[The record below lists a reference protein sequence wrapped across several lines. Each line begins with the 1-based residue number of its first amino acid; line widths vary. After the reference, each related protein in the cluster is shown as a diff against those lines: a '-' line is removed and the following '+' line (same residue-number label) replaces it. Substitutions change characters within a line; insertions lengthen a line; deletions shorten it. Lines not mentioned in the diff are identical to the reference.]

1 MNWLSFLLAGV
12 LVYVAVAVFLVGTV
26 FRVYYWLKVPRSRI
40 KLGIFPQAIGRR
52 GRFLQWVKDTFLF
65 PQVLDVDRSMW
76 VFVILLHVGGVAA
89 FVGHL
94 RLIQEFTPLAN
105 ALGEYDMEQFS
116 LISGGIVGIVLLVS
130 VFYLLARRFKSPYRD
145 LSTPEDYFLLILI
158 FMVLL
163 MGNHLRFF
171 GQVEVEAYRAYVH
184 SLLTFSPEFLTE
196 LAGSGTR
203 WVLVAHVTLS
213 NLLLIYLPFS
223 KLVHYIGTYAVNLIR
238 SEAR

>member
-12 LVYVAVAVFLVGTV
+12 LVYVAVAIFLVGTV
-26 FRVYYWLKVPRSRI
+26 FRVYYWLKVPRSGV
-40 KLGIFPQAIGRR
+40 KLGIFPQASGRR
-52 GRFLQWVKDTFLF
+52 GRFFQWTKDTFLF
-65 PQVLDVDRSMW
+65 PQVLDVDRPMW
-76 VFVILLHVGGVAA
+76 LFVILLHVGGVAA

-105 ALGEYDMEQFS
+105 ALGEHGMEQFS

-130 VFYLLARRFKSPYRD
+130 LLYLLVRRFKSPYRD
-145 LSTPEDYFLLILI
+145 MSTPEDYFLLILI
-158 FMVLL
+158 LMVVL

-171 GQVEVEAYRAYVH
+171 GQVDVEAYRVYIH
-184 SLLTFSPEFLTE
+184 SLLTFSPEFPTE
-196 LAGSGTR
+196 LAESGTR
-203 WVLVAHVTLS
+203 WVLVTHVTLS

>member
-26 FRVYYWLKVPRSRI
+26 FRVYYWLKVPRSSIR
-40 KLGIFPQAIGRR
+40 LGIFPQANSQR
-52 GRFLQWVKDTFLF
+52 GRFLQWARDTFLF
-65 PQVLDVDRSMW
+65 LQVLDVDRPMW
-76 VFVILLHVGGVAA
+76 LFVILLHIGGLAA

-94 RLIQEFTPLAN
+94 RLIQEFTPLAT
-105 ALGEYDMEQFS
+105 ALGKEGMGQFS

-130 VFYLLARRFKSPYRD
+130 VIYLLSRRFKSPYRD

-171 GQVEVEAYRAYVH
+171 GHVEVEAYRAYVH
-184 SLLTFSPEFLTE
+184 SLLTFSPEFPVE
-196 LAGSGTR
+196 LAESGTR
-203 WVLVAHVTLS
+203 WVLVTHVTLS

-223 KLVHYIGTYAVNLIR
+223 KLVHYIGTYAVNLVR

>member
-26 FRVYYWLKVPRSRI
+26 FRIYYWLKVPRSGI
-40 KLGIFPQAIGRR
+40 KLGIFPQASGRR
-52 GRFLQWVKDTFLF
+52 GRFLQWAKDTFLF
-65 PQVLDVDRSMW
+65 PQVLDVDRPMW
-76 VFVILLHVGGVAA
+76 LFVILLHVGGVAA

-105 ALGEYDMEQFS
+105 ALGKQGMEQFS

-130 VFYLLARRFKSPYRD
+130 VLYLLARRFKSPYRD
-145 LSTPEDYFLLILI
+145 LSTPEDYILLILI

-171 GQVEVEAYRAYVH
+171 GQVDVEAYRAYVY
-184 SLLTFSPEFLTE
+184 SLLTFSPEFPAE
-196 LAGSGTR
+196 LAESGTR
-203 WVLVAHVTLS
+203 WVLVTHVTLS
-213 NLLLIYLPFS
+213 NLLLMYLPFS

>member
-12 LVYVAVAVFLVGTV
+12 LVYVAVAIFLVGTV
-26 FRVYYWLKVPRSRI
+26 FRVYYWLKVPRSGV
-40 KLGIFPQAIGRR
+40 KLGIFPQASGRR
-52 GRFLQWVKDTFLF
+52 GRFFQWAKDTFLF
-65 PQVLDVDRSMW
+65 PQVLDVDRPMW
-76 VFVILLHVGGVAA
+76 LFVILLHVGGVAA

-105 ALGEYDMEQFS
+105 ALGAHGMEQFS

-130 VFYLLARRFKSPYRD
+130 LLYLLVRRFKSPYRD
-145 LSTPEDYFLLILI
+145 MSTPEDYFLLILI
-158 FMVLL
+158 LMVVL

-171 GQVEVEAYRAYVH
+171 GQVDVEAYRVYIH
-184 SLLTFSPEFLTE
+184 SLLTFSPEFPTE
-196 LAGSGTR
+196 LAESGTR
-203 WVLVAHVTLS
+203 WVLVTHVTLS